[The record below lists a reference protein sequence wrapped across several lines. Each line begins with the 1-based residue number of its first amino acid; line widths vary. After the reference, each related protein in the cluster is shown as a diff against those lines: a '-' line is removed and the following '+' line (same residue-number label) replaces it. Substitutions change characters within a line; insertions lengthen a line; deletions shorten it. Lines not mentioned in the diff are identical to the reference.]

1 MGKPS
6 SAATLDCTETLA
18 FDALDALDAGR
29 RADRLD
35 ARSNDTTE
43 APFPALTSPIEDDVT
58 GMVRALQ
65 SGERAASDRL
75 LTVLYD
81 ELRRLARSHLR
92 RERPE
97 HTLNA
102 TSLVHEAYLRLVGH
116 RNQNWQSRAHFF
128 GAASRAMRRVLVDH
142 ARGRLA
148 LKRHA
153 AVRVGLTGCDP
164 VDRSGPV
171 LDEVI
176 AIDAALERLGAVDE
190 RLVRIVDCRYFA
202 GLTIEE
208 TAEVLGVSHTTVSE
222 GWRFSRAWLE
232 RALRTGAPRATH
244 SGSDSELSR
253 RRGWGS
259 AA

>member
-1 MGKPS
+1 MGNHPP
-6 SAATLDCTETLA
+6 AAPLDPTQTLTVTLD
-18 FDALDALDAGR
+18 G
-29 RADRLD
+29 
-35 ARSNDTTE
+35 
-43 APFPALTSPIEDDVT
+43 DVT

-65 SGERAASDRL
+65 TGEREAADRL

-102 TSLVHEAYLRLVGH
+102 TSLVHEAYLRLVQH
-116 RNQNWQSRAHFF
+116 RHQNWQSRAHFF
-128 GAASRAMRRVLVDH
+128 GAASMAMRRVLVDH

-153 AVRVGLTGCDP
+153 DVRVGLTGCDP
-164 VDRSGPV
+164 VDRSASV

-176 AIDAALERLGAVDE
+176 AIDAALDRLAALDP
-190 RLVRIVDCRYFA
+190 RLARIVDCRYFA

-208 TAEVLGVSHTTVSE
+208 TAEAIGVSHTTVSD
-222 GWRFSRAWLE
+222 GWRFARAWLE
-232 RALRTGAPRATH
+232 RALRAEAPADT
-244 SGSDSELSR
+244 SDRESPRWR
-253 RRGWGS
+253 RWGS